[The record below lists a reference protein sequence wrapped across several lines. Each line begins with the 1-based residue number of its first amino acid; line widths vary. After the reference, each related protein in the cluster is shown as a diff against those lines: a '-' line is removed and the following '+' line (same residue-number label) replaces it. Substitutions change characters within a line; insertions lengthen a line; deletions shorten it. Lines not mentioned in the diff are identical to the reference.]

1 MESSFVLNPL
11 DIIIAAIIIF
21 GMMRGAKQGII
32 TKSSRL
38 VTIGIAVI
46 LGFRLR
52 GIAESLYQDYLNLN
66 ISGEMVAVL
75 GFCTAFVISY
85 MVISTILGYVATG
98 LEKVKLP
105 FDNALG
111 ALLGGLVATLVMS
124 IGLIMLSYVNFP
136 SAENAKGSILY
147 PHVKS
152 FARYTVGIGAEAL
165 REANRQINKYGFGS
179 PPPSTGNQ
187 PASGQQPADSPS
199 KPKAIR

>member
-1 MESSFVLNPL
+1 METSFVLNPL

-66 ISGEMVAVL
+66 ISGEMIAVL
-75 GFCTAFVISY
+75 GFCTAFVVSY
-85 MVISTILGYVATG
+85 MVISTVLGYVAVG

-105 FDNALG
+105 FDSALG
-111 ALLGGLVATLVMS
+111 ALLGGLIATLVLS

-147 PHVKS
+147 PHVRN
-152 FARYTVGIGAEAL
+152 FAKYSVGMGAQAL
-165 REANRQINKYGFGS
+165 REANRQINKYGFGA

-187 PASGQQPADSPS
+187 PAAGQPADSPA